1 MSDLYISVTSSV
13 FLNIIKLWRHLLI
26 KHYSVMGSGES
37 PRDSTGFLWTAAGI
51 YTLKES
57 KAVGLYYLICK

>member
-1 MSDLYISVTSSV
+1 
-13 FLNIIKLWRHLLI
+13 
-26 KHYSVMGSGES
+26 MGSGES